1 MAEISR
7 MFAQS
12 KQDMFDG
19 NVIQNPLK
27 VRPCFVRVL
36 RDKDLDDH
44 IKRYKKNDTEV
55 NRYKLYSRFFKCL
68 FCLLKSLLMRVATD
82 IAANDSRLTNIS
94 GCLDTSKI
102 STAK

>member
-1 MAEISR
+1 

-68 FCLLKSLLMRVATD
+68 FLLIEVFVKAWLP
-82 IAANDSRLTNIS
+82 IS
-94 GCLDTSKI
+94 PRM
-102 STAK
+102 TAV

>member
-1 MAEISR
+1 MFPNLYSEFDRVAEISR

-19 NVIQNPLK
+19 NMIQNPLK

-55 NRYKLYSRFFKCL
+55 NRYNFIHVSSNAFF
-68 FCLLKSLLMRVATD
+68 AH
-82 IAANDSRLTNIS
+82 
-94 GCLDTSKI
+94 
-102 STAK
+102 